1 MILSIYI
8 WIFKKETRVKNTSRE
23 EPLLKQFTIVKNP
36 LNFSP
41 KSLPVIQE
49 VVKLCCYN
57 V

>member
-8 WIFKKETRVKNTSRE
+8 WILKKETRVKNTSKE

-41 KSLPVIQE
+41 KSPPVVQE
-49 VVKLCCYN
+49 VVNLCYLN
-57 V
+57 I

>member
-41 KSLPVIQE
+41 KSLPVVQE